1 MLLKLALSSIKTRLK
16 DYIVLLIGLVMA
28 ISIFYMFETLALNSS
43 FIDENSMISAVG
55 FVFHAGSIL
64 LAIITVAYTMYATSF
79 LFSLRQQE
87 FGMYMTLG
95 AKKRKISLIMFIETM
110 FIGLC
115 SLVIGLIL
123 GTVLASV
130 VGNLLMKQL
139 EFTSTTYAPFY
150 VPSMVVTII
159 FFAILFLLAALFNL
173 FRLTNVSILNLIHA
187 DSKAERIVIR
197 KKAIVFKAILSIIL
211 LAIGY
216 YTMIDIETT
225 QFAGII
231 IALFTITFGTYLF
244 FATFLPL
251 IIQKMRDKQIKKSKR
266 LNSFTYAQLSFRIS
280 QLSRVLATVAM
291 LIALGMGAIAVGFA
305 FQNNGVLLAEKMSP
319 YDVVLAN
326 PTKAEQKVIRSMDF
340 NEDFSYHFKTDSKT
354 IYFNTQELKQNPPL
368 TTSFSAIEKSKT
380 YRLKEAPRNEST
392 AWNNFIHFSVP
403 DSFIGT
409 RQIKF
414 VDNTAFATQNLKE
427 NTLFIGKVPDFENS
441 LESLKKLDQ
450 LEKDSHGED
459 TQVMSKYA
467 SYAQYKIFANGTVF
481 MGFFLGFAFLA
492 MMASSLMFKILT
504 GATQDIR
511 RYQMLEKIGVK
522 RKLLVQSIQKEM
534 FLIFLFPGIIGFVH
548 VAIGMKMFGFLLIN
562 PYYRFFIPVL
572 LFLAIYGIY
581 YFITVWLYKSIVLKK
596 DK

>member
-1 MLLKLALSSIKTRLK
+1 
-16 DYIVLLIGLVMA
+16 
-28 ISIFYMFETLALNSS
+28 
-43 FIDENSMISAVG
+43 
-55 FVFHAGSIL
+55 
-64 LAIITVAYTMYATSF
+64 
-79 LFSLRQQE
+79 
-87 FGMYMTLG
+87 
-95 AKKRKISLIMFIETM
+95 MFIETM

-211 LAIGY
+211 LVIGY
-216 YTMIDIETT
+216 YAMIDIETT
-225 QFAGII
+225 QFMGII
-231 IALFTITFGTYLF
+231 VALFTITFGTYLF

-266 LNSFTYAQLSFRIS
+266 LSSFTYAQLSFRIS

-340 NEDFSYHFKTDSKT
+340 NEDFSYHFKTDSKM

-368 TTSFSAIEKSKT
+368 TTSFSATEKSKT
-380 YRLKEAPRNEST
+380 YRLKEAPRNDST
-392 AWNNFIHFSVP
+392 AWNNFIQFSVP

-414 VDNTAFATQNLKE
+414 VDNAAFTTQNLKE

-441 LESLKKLDQ
+441 LASLKKLDQ
-450 LEKDSHGED
+450 LEKDRHGED
-459 TQVMSKYA
+459 AQVMSKYA

-481 MGFFLGFAFLA
+481 MGFFLGFAFLT

-596 DK
+596 S

>member
-43 FIDENSMISAVG
+43 FIKENSMISAVG
-55 FVFHAGSIL
+55 FVFHAGSVL

-123 GTVLASV
+123 GTALAAV

-139 EFTSTTYAPFY
+139 DFTSTTYAPFY
-150 VPSMVVTII
+150 VPSMIVTII

-173 FRLTNVSILNLIHA
+173 FRLSNVSILDLIHA
-187 DSKAERIVIR
+187 DSKAERIIIR

-216 YTMIDIETT
+216 YAMIDIKTT
-225 QFAGII
+225 QFIGII
-231 IALFTITFGTYLF
+231 VALFTITFGTYLF

-251 IIQKMRDKQIKKSKR
+251 IIQKLRDKQIKKSKR

-305 FQNNGVLLAEKMSP
+305 FQNNGVLIAEQVSP
-319 YDVVLAN
+319 YDVVLSN
-326 PTKAEQKVIRSMDF
+326 PTKAEQKVICSMDF
-340 NEDFSYHFKTDSKT
+340 KEDFDYHFKTDDKAV
-354 IYFNTQELKQNPPL
+354 YFNVKELKSEPPL
-368 TTSFSAIEKSKT
+368 VSRFSASEGTKV
-380 YRLKEAPRNEST
+380 YRLKETPNDKNEAWIQFINFSLPSST
-392 AWNNFIHFSVP
+392 L
-403 DSFIGT
+403 GT
-409 RQIKF
+409 REIKF
-414 VDNTAFATQNLKE
+414 VDGREFDTKSLKE
-427 NTLFIGKVPDFENS
+427 NTLFIGKVPDFESS
-441 LESLKKLDQ
+441 LSTLKKLDQ
-450 LEKDSHGED
+450 LEKERYNGKEEIL
-459 TQVMSKYA
+459 SKYA
-467 SYAQYKIFANGTVF
+467 SYSQYKIFANGTVF
-481 MGFFLGFAFLA
+481 MGFFLGFAFLT

-522 RKLLVQSIQKEM
+522 RKLLVQSIRKEM
-534 FLIFLFPGIIGFVH
+534 FLIFLFPGIIGFIH
-548 VAIGMKMFGFLLIN
+548 VAIGMKMFSFLLVN

-581 YFITVWLYKSIVLKK
+581 YFITVWLYQSIVLKK